1 MVGVFLM
8 CKCRWC
14 GKTFDK
20 PLYRQEVDGFDENNR
35 EIVMQTFKCPYC
47 GDTDLEWLGDFDDG
61 YEEFFVKMEEERR
74 EREELLNEW

>member
-1 MVGVFLM
+1 M

-20 PLYRQEVDGFDENNR
+20 QLYRQGVDGFDENNR
-35 EIVMQTFKCPYC
+35 EIVMQTFRCPYC

-61 YEEFFVKMEEERR
+61 YDDLVLSKMEEERR
-74 EREELLNEW
+74 EQEEMLNEC

>member
-1 MVGVFLM
+1 M

-35 EIVMQTFKCPYC
+35 EIVMQTFRCPYC
-47 GDTDLEWLGDFDDG
+47 GDTDLEWLDDFDDG
-61 YEEFFVKMEEERR
+61 FDDPVLSKMEEERR
-74 EREELLNEW
+74 EREEFLNEW